1 MSRYTGNHMKTVL
14 ITGIGR
20 GIGRAEAH
28 KFLKEG
34 FRVFGTST
42 TGAVDYSHEN
52 LKIFQL
58 DLRSPESIAACISA
72 LEAADVSL
80 DVLLNNAGV
89 LLDEDDTVLNS
100 EKLRATLDV
109 NLIGTVAFTEKAL
122 SLVKKGGIVVFT
134 ASTAGSLAL
143 TGHETHW
150 LNHYPAYKI
159 SKAALNMYMRTLAS
173 RLKPEGIT
181 VISVHPGWVK
191 TEMGGE
197 DADITPEA
205 AAEGIYNAISSCP
218 ETGTFRFGTE
228 TLPW

>member
-1 MSRYTGNHMKTVL
+1 MKTVL

-20 GIGRAEAH
+20 GIGKAEAQ

-42 TGAVDYSHEN
+42 SGAVDYSHEN
-52 LKIFQL
+52 LTVFEL
-58 DLRSPESIAACISA
+58 DLQSSESIAACVSA
-72 LEAADVSL
+72 LEAAGASL
-80 DVLLNNAGV
+80 DILLNNAGV
-89 LLDEDDTVLNS
+89 LLDEDNMVLDS
-100 EKLRATLDV
+100 EKLRATLEV
-109 NLIGTVAFTEKAL
+109 NLIGTAAFTEKAL
-122 SLVKKGGIVVFT
+122 PLVKKNGIIVFT

-150 LNHYPAYKI
+150 PNHYPAYKI

-173 RLKPEGIT
+173 RLEPEGIT

-197 DADITPEA
+197 EADVTPEVA
-205 AAEGIYNAISSCP
+205 VEGIYDAIFSSP
-218 ETGTFRFGTE
+218 ETGTFRFGKE